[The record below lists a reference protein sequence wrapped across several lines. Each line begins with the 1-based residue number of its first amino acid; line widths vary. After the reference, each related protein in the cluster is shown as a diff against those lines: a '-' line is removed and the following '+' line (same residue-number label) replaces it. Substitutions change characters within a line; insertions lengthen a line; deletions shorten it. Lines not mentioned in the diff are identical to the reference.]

1 MNGSLTEEAAT
12 PRLLASVHLSASP
25 SSGGGGGTPGR
36 TSQIAEEPEPGAAGG
51 ARRRGSPA
59 RGHEPP
65 APGPGVGAHARGQDG
80 GVGGGGE
87 EGRERR
93 RAGSPAESRLRA
105 GGLRVVRCALQV
117 SALLGSRRPWWVGPG
132 CSEEVRAG
140 HGAWVARGDQGPPV
154 L

>member
-87 EGRERR
+87 EGE
-93 RAGSPAESRLRA
+93 GEEEGWVPCGVPAESWRSARRQVRPPGERAPGLPPSLVGWARL
-105 GGLRVVRCALQV
+105 Q
-117 SALLGSRRPWWVGPG
+117 
-132 CSEEVRAG
+132 
-140 HGAWVARGDQGPPV
+140 
-154 L
+154 